1 MFRNIANRFGWIML
15 VGWMLSACSSNTNH
29 QSKGNTPVTTDCQ
42 GSLKKQDDSAF
53 KTWVAYNRKND
64 SVGSRKTFELIE
76 ILADS
81 GCSIAQ
87 YLVGSELVDKEPNR
101 GMELLVSASGKGS
114 AEGQFELS
122 KQYSEGYWEDNTFK
136 RVKKDSGLA
145 SFYLEKAV
153 AQGYPP
159 ALFDLAQKKIRE
171 AFLLCERAADSGSL
185 DGANYVAK
193 AYKYGIGV
201 EDELWVMYWR
211 EYLFNSVAARLAA
224 PAGQCHDFL
233 ERAKEYEKGKS
244 QKKIA
249 SLRQSVDIWFDKH
262 PIAKNKLEDGGKCP

>member
-29 QSKGNTPVTTDCQ
+29 QSKDNTPVTTDCQ

-53 KTWVAYNRKND
+53 KTWVAFNRKND

-81 GCSIAQ
+81 GCAIAQ
-87 YLVGSELVDKEPNR
+87 YLVGSELVRDDPKNAM
-101 GMELLVSASGKGS
+101 GFLVSSSAKGN
-114 AEGQFELS
+114 AAAQFELS
-122 KQYSEGYWEDNTFK
+122 KLYYEGYWEGDK
-136 RVKKDSGLA
+136 RVIRDSNIA
-145 SFYLEKAV
+145 DSYLSKSV
-153 AQGYPP
+153 DQGYPP
-159 ALFDLAQKKIRE
+159 ALVDLAHKKIKQS
-171 AFLLCERAADSGSL
+171 FLLCQQAADSGSL
-185 DGANYVAK
+185 DGANCVAQ

-211 EYLFNSVAARLAA
+211 EYLFNSIAARLAA

-233 ERAKEYEKGKS
+233 ERAEKYETGKPP
-244 QKKIA
+244 QKIA
-249 SLRQSVDIWFDKH
+249 SLRQSVDQWFDNH
-262 PIAKNKLEDGGKCP
+262 PKAKNKLEDGGKCP